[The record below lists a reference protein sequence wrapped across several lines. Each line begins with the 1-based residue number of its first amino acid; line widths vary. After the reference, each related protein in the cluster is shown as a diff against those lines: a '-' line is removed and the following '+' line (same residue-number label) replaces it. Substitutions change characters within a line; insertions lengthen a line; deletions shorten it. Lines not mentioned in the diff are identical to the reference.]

1 MGGVTYE
8 LRNCLYSVN
17 RIKYLVFYSGII
29 QADEQMTAR
38 YQLKVVTDFASAHT
52 LRDYPGACSRMHGHN
67 WKVELEVV
75 ATQLDNVGM
84 GVDFKIM
91 KQAANEVGD
100 ELDHRYLNDLEAFK
114 EINPTAENIAAYMY
128 KEISARINSDSIKVT
143 ALTLWETERACVR
156 YSEENK

>member
-1 MGGVTYE
+1 
-8 LRNCLYSVN
+8 
-17 RIKYLVFYSGII
+17 
-29 QADEQMTAR
+29 MTAR

-75 ATQLDNVGM
+75 TTQLDKVGM
-84 GVDFKIM
+84 GIDFKIM

-114 EINPTAENIAAYMY
+114 KINPTAENIAAYMY

-143 ALTLWETERACVR
+143 ALTLGETERACVR
-156 YSEENK
+156 YSEENEND

>member
-1 MGGVTYE
+1 M
-8 LRNCLYSVN
+8 
-17 RIKYLVFYSGII
+17 
-29 QADEQMTAR
+29 AAR

-67 WKVELEVV
+67 WKVELEAV
-75 ATQLDNVGM
+75 ATQLDDIGM
-84 GVDFKIM
+84 GVDFKVM
-91 KQAANEVGD
+91 KQAAREVSA
-100 ELDHRYLNDLEAFK
+100 ELDHQYLNELEPFK

-128 KEISARINSDSIKVT
+128 REISVRINSETIKVT